1 VTTMLAKIAPAGA
14 APIQPPLT
22 PAVPLQVVPS
32 APCRSEAALAGAFEA
47 GDFARL
53 GPEARHALARAA
65 TRRSF
70 GHNAFIYLQDDE
82 ARHLFFVLSGH
93 VRLSYLLDDGSTV
106 LHGILPPGESFGEL
120 GVFENST
127 YCDMATAVGALT
139 TASIPIQAFR
149 ALSERHPEIG
159 DALARVVARRYR
171 SYVTL
176 TRDLSLK
183 TLPARLAQ
191 AVLRLA
197 DGLGTWAEVKG
208 RRVGLLGAVVN
219 QTDLGLMARGS
230 RGNVNRA
237 LKAWERAGWIGM
249 QDRCI
254 LILDRARLEGLAV
267 EEVL

>member
-1 VTTMLAKIAPAGA
+1 MPARGRPRRRLRGRRLRAP
-14 APIQPPLT
+14 
-22 PAVPLQVVPS
+22 
-32 APCRSEAALAGAFEA
+32 R
-47 GDFARL
+47 
-53 GPEARHALARAA
+53 PEARAPALARAA

-93 VRLSYLLDDGSTV
+93 VRLSYLLLDDGSTV

-127 YCDMATAVGALT
+127 YCDMATAVGAPDDGE
-139 TASIPIQAFR
+139 IPIQAFR

-176 TRDLSLK
+176 TPRPQPQDPAGAARPGGAAPRRRARHLGRGQGAAGR
-183 TLPARLAQ
+183 PAR
-191 AVLRLA
+191 
-197 DGLGTWAEVKG
+197 
-208 RRVGLLGAVVN
+208 AVVN